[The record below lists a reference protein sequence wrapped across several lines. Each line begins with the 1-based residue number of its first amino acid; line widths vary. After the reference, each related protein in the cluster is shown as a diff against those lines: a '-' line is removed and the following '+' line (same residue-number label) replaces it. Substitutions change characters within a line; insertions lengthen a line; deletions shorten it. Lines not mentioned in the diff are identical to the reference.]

1 MVQCLDSIHSK
12 NFGNRIK
19 NEEMTTI
26 LKIEVEFALDFAVIF
41 QFRIHFKSAK
51 KPKNDLKMKNLKSY
65 TDSQC
70 IKR

>member
-1 MVQCLDSIHSK
+1 M
-12 NFGNRIK
+12 IK
-19 NEEMTTI
+19 NEEMTAI

>member
-1 MVQCLDSIHSK
+1 M
-12 NFGNRIK
+12 IK
-19 NEEMTTI
+19 NEEMTAI
-26 LKIEVEFALDFAVIF
+26 LKIEVEFALDFDF

-51 KPKNDLKMKNLKSY
+51 KPKNDLKNKNLKSC